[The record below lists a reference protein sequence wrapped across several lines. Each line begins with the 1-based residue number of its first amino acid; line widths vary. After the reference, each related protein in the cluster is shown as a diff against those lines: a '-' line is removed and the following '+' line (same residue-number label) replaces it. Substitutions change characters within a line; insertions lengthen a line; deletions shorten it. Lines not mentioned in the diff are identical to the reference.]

1 MESCGIIKDRNE
13 RMVVGEDKKL
23 RILKN
28 YLYDLYNMDRK
39 EQADVHISDF
49 DGVQRVIILLR
60 TEVEVSGNACKWR
73 A

>member
-1 MESCGIIKDRNE
+1 
-13 RMVVGEDKKL
+13 
-23 RILKN
+23 
-28 YLYDLYNMDRK
+28 MDRK

-73 A
+73 AYR